1 MGVKMMYEKDLKDCR
16 IIIKSLESQEIIAD
30 THILNYDVLNN
41 IVRVSAVNIPDKRYE
56 KIYALIFGNEG
67 LYEYIGTIK
76 GTVIANE
83 IEILLGKSRLKED
96 RKRFRYNISM
106 TGTILSIIIDSWNIT
121 LRKPIEVKT
130 INISSNGILF
140 QADAGTFYIGNEFV
154 LLLEIEEK
162 IMELNCEV
170 VRIQNSTI
178 RTEEYGCRVNTAVL
192 V

>member
-1 MGVKMMYEKDLKDCR
+1 
-16 IIIKSLESQEIIAD
+16 
-30 THILNYDVLNN
+30 
-41 IVRVSAVNIPDKRYE
+41 
-56 KIYALIFGNEG
+56 
-67 LYEYIGTIK
+67 
-76 GTVIANE
+76 
-83 IEILLGKSRLKED
+83 
-96 RKRFRYNISM
+96 M
-106 TGTILSIIIDSWNIT
+106 TGTILSIIIDSWNII

-162 IMELNCEV
+162 VMELNCEV

>member
-1 MGVKMMYEKDLKDCR
+1 MMYEKDLKDCR

-41 IVRVSAVNIPDKRYE
+41 IVRVSAVNIQDKRYE
-56 KIYALIFGNEG
+56 KIYVLIFGNEG
-67 LYEYIGTIK
+67 LYEYTGTIK

-96 RKRFRYNISM
+96 RKRFRYSISM

-162 IMELNCEV
+162 VMELNCEV
-170 VRIQNSTI
+170 VRIQNSSI